1 MPITNVNE
9 LMRYMNLAEKYWA
22 KKEFEFLKK

>member
-1 MPITNVNE
+1 MQISNVTE

-22 KKEFEFLKK
+22 HKEFELKK